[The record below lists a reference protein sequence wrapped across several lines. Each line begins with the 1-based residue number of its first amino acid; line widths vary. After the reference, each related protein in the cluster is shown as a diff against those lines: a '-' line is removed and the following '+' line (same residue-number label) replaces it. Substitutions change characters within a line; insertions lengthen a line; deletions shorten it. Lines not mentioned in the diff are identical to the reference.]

1 MKKWLQFIEEY
12 TDDIARIIYKIKRAL
27 LKLEIENGDL
37 SN

>member
-1 MKKWLQFIEEY
+1 MKKWLQFIEDHA
-12 TDDIARIIYKIKRAL
+12 DDIARIIYKIKKAL

>member
-1 MKKWLQFIEEY
+1 MKKWLQFIEEH
-12 TDDIARIIYKIKRAL
+12 TDDIARIIYKIKKAL